1 MARIGDV
8 HWVCGKEQGMSSCAA
23 VASPG
28 KLQSKFEFNW
38 DDIATIAQTDDP
50 SVVMVSGRTLSADT
64 MITRIARQRYER
76 CKCLPVHK

>member
-8 HWVCGKEQGMSSCAA
+8 HWMCGKEQSVSSCAA

-28 KLQSKFEFNW
+28 MLQSQFEFNW
-38 DDIATIAQTDDP
+38 DDIASIAQTDDP

-64 MITRIARQRYER
+64 MITHIARHRYER
-76 CKCLPVHK
+76 CKYVPVRK